1 MNSKMETYLGFCIR
15 ARKAI
20 FGVDDIEAQKRGVKV
35 IVCDGAL
42 AENSLKTIHKAKE
55 RFHCPVF
62 LTEENYLGELL
73 HRPAVKAVAVKDEHL
88 AAAIITAA
96 ESEPRIKLYSGGNN

>member
-1 MNSKMETYLGFCIR
+1 M
-15 ARKAI
+15 A
-20 FGVDDIEAQKRGVKV
+20 D
-35 IVCDGAL
+35 
-42 AENSLKTIHKAKE
+42 
-55 RFHCPVF
+55 VF